1 MCLILPA
8 ANQSLQLLQKI
19 KMKQITSIITVTTA
33 VVVFAACNKKIE
45 ERTADFP
52 QANAASID
60 IDAGQ
65 WKTVVL
71 KRPDTFAVAAPAATN
86 AAGYINELNEVKG
99 AQRNLT
105 EERKAIIKYWSAG
118 AVLRWNEILR
128 ELVAKHNVP
137 PYQNEAGTYPAPS
150 SAYPFA
156 YPQFPFSN
164 PPYAARA
171 FAYIAAAEYD
181 ALVAAWYYKK
191 LYNRPAAYKVDS
203 SVMALVPKTDL
214 PSYPSTDAVLAGT
227 MAEMMK
233 ALFPTEIDYIQQ
245 KVTEAENY
253 GIWSGTNVRSDVVA
267 GEALGRQVAGAF
279 MARAK
284 GDNTGKAIGSP
295 DLWLGLE
302 TTAASKGETPWY
314 SLESP
319 KRPPMLPFFGNVKA
333 FLFDSMT
340 CVSLRPGPPPS
351 TGSDQMKKD
360 VAEVRDYV
368 ANPSRERMRIVQFWA
383 DGVGTYTPP
392 GHWNAIAAEDMAKK
406 NLSEVKFAR
415 NLALLNMTQMDAAIV
430 CWNTKFY
437 YFNPRPS
444 QMDNSIKTL
453 TGVPNFPAYI
463 SGHSTFSGAAAE
475 ILSHLVPERAADY
488 QAMAN
493 EASMSR
499 IYGGIHYRIDCT
511 TGLEVGKK
519 IGDYAIARAQHDG
532 AE

>member
-8 ANQSLQLLQKI
+8 ANQSLQHLQKTN
-19 KMKQITSIITVTTA
+19 MKKLTSIIATAATIVTL
-33 VVVFAACNKKIE
+33 AACNKNVE
-45 ERTADFP
+45 DRTDSFP
-52 QANAASID
+52 QANPASTD

-99 AQRNLT
+99 AQHNLT
-105 EERKAIIKYWSAG
+105 DERRAIIKYWSAG
-118 AVLRWNEILR
+118 SVLRWNEILR
-128 ELVAKHNVP
+128 QLVAKYNLP
-137 PYQNEAGTYPAPS
+137 PYQNSDGSYPIPN

-171 FAYIAAAEYD
+171 FAYVAAAEYD

-191 LYNRPAAYKVDS
+191 LYNRPAAYNVDS
-203 SVMALVPKTDL
+203 SVMALVPKSSL

-253 GIWSGTNVRSDVVA
+253 GIWSGTNVRSDIVA
-267 GEALGRQVAGAF
+267 GEALGRQVASVF

-284 GDNTGKAIGSP
+284 GDNTSKAVGTP
-295 DLWLGLE
+295 AQWLGLE
-302 TTAASKGETPWY
+302 TSTAAKGETPWF
-314 SLESP
+314 SLETP
-319 KRPPMLPFFGNVKA
+319 KRNPMLPFFGNVKA

-368 ANPSRERMRIVQFWA
+368 TNPSREHMRIVQFWA

-415 NLALLNMTQMDAAIV
+415 NLALLNMSEMDAAIV
-430 CWNTKFY
+430 CWNTKY
-437 YFNPRPS
+437 YYYNPRPS
-444 QMDNSIKTL
+444 QMDGDIKTL
-453 TGVPNFPAYI
+453 TGVPNFPSYI
-463 SGHSTFSGAAAE
+463 SGHSTFSGAAAA

-488 QAMAN
+488 EAMAN

-499 IYGGIHYRIDCT
+499 IYAGIHYRVDCT

-519 IGDYAIARAQHDG
+519 IGGYAITRAQHDG